1 MTWIEKIR
9 FEKEISRDEGGIRKS
24 VDLICRK
31 MAKGRSFEEACE
43 LLDLTPEEIDECRKY
58 METGLYSALN

>member
-24 VDLICRK
+24 VDLIERQISTGC
-31 MAKGRSFEEACE
+31 SFEDACE
-43 LLDLTPEEIDECRKY
+43 ILKLTPEEADECRKY
-58 METGLYSALN
+58 MDTGLFLALN